1 MSDCNNFWCT
11 YYSDN
16 KSSKDNF
23 IFPTASCLCNY
34 RTLENTEHE
43 NSHISQYAARYFAR
57 NKNWITFF
65 TPTFLQLFGCS
76 KCRPCA
82 RTYARFKPLS
92 SLVDSRVNN
101 VLLQIIPDMNESLLQ
116 LIHVIQTHSQSHCCM
131 IPCYISY
138 SQLR

>member
-1 MSDCNNFWCT
+1 MSNCNNFWCT

-16 KSSKDNF
+16 KSSKDSF
-23 IFPTASCLCNY
+23 IFPTASCLCNF

-76 KCRPCA
+76 KCRP
-82 RTYARFKPLS
+82 YARMHALS
-92 SLVDSRVNN
+92 LFIQSLTAKTFCCRPFQTSIRRCF
-101 VLLQIIPDMNESLLQ
+101 SLSTLF
-116 LIHVIQTHSQSHCCM
+116 IQHSPSHCCM
-131 IPCYISY
+131 IPYYISY
-138 SQLR
+138 IRRC